1 MTNFNGINALI
12 HLKFG
17 GFGENL
23 VVFKCIRPL
32 IQKIMAN
39 FNCIKALILYNAASL
54 ECIKAVIHSISTLI
68 SLFLVVSTAISGNS
82 SLETPDLRAQSV
94 VSDQITRLRSMQPFQ
109 QNIFLLMKRLLGL
122 GSA

>member
-1 MTNFNGINALI
+1 MAVYQLYTVIFAFVLPNFKCIKALI

-32 IQKIMAN
+32 IQRIMTN
-39 FNCIKALILYNAASL
+39 FNCIKAHFDTNQP
-54 ECIKAVIHSISTLI
+54 V
-68 SLFLVVSTAISGNS
+68 FGRFDGDFRDS
-82 SLETPDLRAQSV
+82 SLETPDLREQSV

-109 QNIFLLMKRLLGL
+109 QNIFLLMKGLLGL